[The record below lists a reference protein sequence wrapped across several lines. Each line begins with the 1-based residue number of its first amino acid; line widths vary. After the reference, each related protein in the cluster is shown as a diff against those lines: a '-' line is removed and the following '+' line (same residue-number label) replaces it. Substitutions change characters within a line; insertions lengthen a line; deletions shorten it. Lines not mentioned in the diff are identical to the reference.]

1 MATYTI
7 EPPVDS
13 VASMRDE
20 FAGATK
26 PAFAGIDGSV
36 GDIVE
41 AARSV
46 STDAVARVRAAYDQN
61 PARTFL
67 VAVVSLAGLIAII
80 NSLARHG

>member
-7 EPPVDS
+7 EPPAESAD
-13 VASMRDE
+13 ATRDE
-20 FAGATK
+20 FAAAAK
-26 PAFAGIDGSV
+26 PAFAGIDSSV

-67 VAVVSLAGLIAII
+67 VAVVSLTALIAVI
-80 NSLARHG
+80 SLARHG